1 MRRARKRPTGKNW
14 KWNHEQRKVAF
25 SEHRPQFPYHEL
37 LAVRFSARLL
47 DFPSPPNL
55 VCAMTDE
62 ESTPTPENEAEPEI
76 QAEMQPESEVSESEP
91 DVAEEPQP
99 EALAEMPE
107 EAPSEPEPVEDPQ
120 SDEALAEMPEES
132 PSEPEPVADVAAEA
146 PKPKKSKKEQKA
158 DEEAEELVAPP
169 ANPNF
174 KWYVVKV
181 ASNREESIKEAILR
195 RMRIENLEPY
205 VGQIVIPVERVTEV
219 RKTTTT
225 KNGEKK
231 TSEKRVVKE
240 KKKFPGYLMA
250 QVEFNPE
257 VLSLFRDTSGVGDFV
272 GASGVGKPPPPMSD
286 RDVQSMLYGMLPAAQ
301 KGEVAKTPVKVKLDF
316 EKGDK
321 VRIRETSFAGMEG
334 EVAMITE
341 PKDTTENL
349 KVQVTVQ
356 ILGRTVS
363 VDLDYWQVDKL

>member
-1 MRRARKRPTGKNW
+1 
-14 KWNHEQRKVAF
+14 
-25 SEHRPQFPYHEL
+25 
-37 LAVRFSARLL
+37 
-47 DFPSPPNL
+47 
-55 VCAMTDE
+55 MTDE
-62 ESTPTPENEAEPEI
+62 EPTPTPETEPEVH
-76 QAEMQPESEVSESEP
+76 AEMQPEPE
-91 DVAEEPQP
+91 VAEEPQP
-99 EALAEMPE
+99 EALADTPEEADGEPEPADEEQQPESHADMPE
-107 EAPSEPEPVEDPQ
+107 E
-120 SDEALAEMPEES
+120 EE
-132 PSEPEPVADVAAEA
+132 SEPEPVAQLAPVAEA
-146 PKPKKSKKEQKA
+146 PQPKKSKKEQQA
-158 DEEAEELVAPP
+158 DEEAEELAAPP
-169 ANPNF
+169 TNPNF

-257 VLSLFRDTSGVGDFV
+257 VLSLFRDTNGVGDFV

-301 KGEVAKTPVKVKLDF
+301 KGEVAKSPVKVKLDF

-334 EVAMITE
+334 EVVMINE
-341 PKDTTENL
+341 AKDTTENL
-349 KVQVTVQ
+349 KVQVAVQ

-363 VDLDYWQVDKL
+363 VDLDYWQVDKI